1 MSKITLPNPNLE
13 FVPLDKLTAS
23 QQNQIVANINAVKDF
38 VDGLAR
44 GENFN
49 ANAVPQEAL
58 KRIEPVFKNLSREI
72 SLSQDNTG
80 QILSFGKDDGLVSGK
95 WYEVIFQ
102 PELSTGGRAYLTK
115 YSILAGADELLVKYN
130 QNANGEWHS
139 SMYLSIPVKFNGKD
153 INLTIKN
160 EQGDQAL
167 NVNTRTMAYIREM

>member
-58 KRIEPVFKNLSREI
+58 KRIEPVYKNLSREM
-72 SLSQDNTG
+72 SLWAGNTG
-80 QILSFGKDDGLVSGK
+80 QVLSFSKDDGLISGK

-139 SMYLSIPVKFNGKD
+139 SMYISIPVKFNGKD

>member
-38 VDGLAR
+38 ADGLAR

-58 KRIEPVFKNLSREI
+58 KRIEPIYKNLSREM
-72 SLSQDNTG
+72 SLWPGNTG
-80 QILSFGKDDGLVSGK
+80 QVLSFSKDDGLISGK

-139 SMYLSIPVKFNGKD
+139 SMYISIPVKFNGKD
-153 INLTIKN
+153 INLTVKN

>member
-38 VDGLAR
+38 ADGLAR

-58 KRIEPVFKNLSREI
+58 KRIEPVFKSLSREI
-72 SLSQDNTG
+72 S
-80 QILSFGKDDGLVSGK
+80 LSFGKDDGLVSGK

-102 PELSTGGRAYLTK
+102 PELSTGGRVYLTK
-115 YSILAGADELLVKYN
+115 YSILTGADELLVKYN
-130 QNANGEWHS
+130 QNAAGEWHS
-139 SMYLSIPVKFNGKD
+139 SMHISLPIKFNGKD
-153 INLTIKN
+153 INLMVKN